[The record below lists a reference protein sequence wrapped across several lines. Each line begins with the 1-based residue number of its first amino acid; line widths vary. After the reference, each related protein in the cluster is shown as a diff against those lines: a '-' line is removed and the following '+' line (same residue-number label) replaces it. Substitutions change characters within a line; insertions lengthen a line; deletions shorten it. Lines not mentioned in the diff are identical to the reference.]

1 MRVAC
6 FILVGVLMALPA
18 QAAEFKVHR
27 SDSIELIVSMTGML
41 ESGDSK
47 KLQRILRSNP
57 FAQQKFLKLNSTGGW
72 VQAALEV
79 GIIVRFYG
87 IQTVIPKNALCISAC
102 SMVFVAGWDDKRF
115 APARYKHLEGHLG
128 VHRPYIE
135 NFQAADPAVLEA
147 VRSYLAYMKAGDQ
160 FYALTIATSPRQIRL
175 IEISELKAMGDYKVL
190 GLSKAQKVR
199 KPRKK
204 PPQYSRAR
212 TQRELERWRR
222 SLLESSD

>member
-27 SDSIELIVSMTGML
+27 SDSIELTVSMTGML

-47 KLQRILRSNP
+47 NLQRILRSNP

-79 GIIVRFYG
+79 GIVVRFYG

-115 APARYKHLEGHLG
+115 APARYKHLEGRLG
-128 VHRPYIE
+128 VHRP
-135 NFQAADPAVLEA
+135 
-147 VRSYLAYMKAGDQ
+147 
-160 FYALTIATSPRQIRL
+160 
-175 IEISELKAMGDYKVL
+175 
-190 GLSKAQKVR
+190 
-199 KPRKK
+199 
-204 PPQYSRAR
+204 
-212 TQRELERWRR
+212 
-222 SLLESSD
+222 